1 MEEIKLFEE
10 LGIRLDEEQLGQLE
24 KFYKILI
31 EKNKVMNL
39 TGITEKSLVYLKH
52 FYDSLTLVKAHD
64 LTKPLKICD
73 IGGGAGF
80 PSIPLKI
87 AFPNLDVTVVDSLGK
102 RITFLNDVIR
112 ELNLTNIKALHQR
125 AEDHAADNRESYDIV
140 TARAVARLS
149 VLSELCIPLVK
160 LNGYFTPLK
169 AELNDELTNAKS
181 TIEQLG
187 GKLEE
192 KIEFLLP
199 IENSARTILK
209 IKKIKKT
216 ELKYPRSFG
225 IIKKDRV

>member
-1 MEEIKLFEE
+1 MEEIKLIED
-10 LGIRLDEEQLGQLE
+10 LGINLSSSQVKQLE
-24 KFYKILI
+24 RFYEILV

-39 TGITEKSLVYLKH
+39 TGITEKPLVYLKH

-64 LTKPLKICD
+64 LGANLKICD

-102 RITFLNDVIR
+102 RITFLNDVI
-112 ELNLTNIKALHQR
+112 EQLGLTNIKALHQR
-125 AEDHAADNRESYDIV
+125 AEDHAKDNRESYDIV

-149 VLSELCIPLVK
+149 VLSELCLPLVK
-160 LNGYFTPLK
+160 IGGYFTPLK
-169 AELNDELTNAKS
+169 AELNDELYNAS
-181 TIEQLG
+181 DSINELG
-187 GKLEE
+187 GTLEK

-199 IENSARTILK
+199 IENSTRTILK

-225 IIKKDRV
+225 IIKKDRI

>member
-1 MEEIKLFEE
+1 MEEIKLIEE
-10 LGIRLDEEQLGQLE
+10 LGIELSERQLEQLE
-24 KFYKILI
+24 SFYEILV

-39 TGITEKSLVYLKH
+39 TGITEKNMVYLKH

-64 LTKPLKICD
+64 LKQPLKICD
-73 IGGGAGF
+73 VGGGAGF

-87 AFPNLDVTVVDSLGK
+87 VFPNLDITIVDSLGK
-102 RITFLNDVIR
+102 RITFLNEVIA
-112 ELNLTNIKALHQR
+112 ELELTKIRALHQR
-125 AEDHAADNRESYDIV
+125 AEEHAKDYRESYDLV

-160 LNGYFTPLK
+160 KDGYFTPLK
-169 AELNDELTNAKS
+169 ADLNDELINAEGAIK
-181 TIEQLG
+181 ELG

-199 IENSARTILK
+199 IENSNRTILK
-209 IKKIKKT
+209 IRKIKKT

-225 IIKKDRV
+225 IIKKDRI

>member
-1 MEEIKLFEE
+1 MEELKLIKE
-10 LGIRLDEEQLGQLE
+10 LGINLTIKQLEQLE
-24 KFYKILI
+24 RFYNILV

-39 TGITEKSLVYLKH
+39 TGITEKPLVYLKH
-52 FYDSLTLVKAHD
+52 YYDSLTLIKAHD

-102 RITFLNDVIR
+102 RIVFLNDAIKD
-112 ELNLTNIKALHQR
+112 LGLTNIRTLHQR
-125 AEDHAADNRESYDIV
+125 AEDHAKDNRESYDIV
-140 TARAVARLS
+140 TARAVARLN

-160 LNGYFTPLK
+160 VNGYFTPLK
-169 AELNDELTNAKS
+169 AELNDELENANS
-181 TIEQLG
+181 AINELG
-187 GKLEE
+187 GMLEE

-199 IENSARTILK
+199 IENSVRTILK

-225 IIKKDRV
+225 IIKKDRN